1 MVKAPGPRRAGE
13 ARRRAGVERLLGGLR
28 SPQGF
33 PRAVQGNPAELPVRR
48 LSAVLPGLGPVFCAF
63 GRYLSSRRDLLP
75 EPDCQVLAGVPA
87 GIPLLAREE
96 IYALLQQELQQP
108 PEQAYASFDP
118 VPWAATLVDQE
129 HQARLPGGELVRVR
143 LVRPELPAEM
153 AGDLDLLP
161 LLGPAFGPGGEVWI
175 GAAAEDFAATVAAA
189 ADLGREAAALELLA
203 QDAAVSGLDLRVPR
217 VVRPLCTSRVLTRE
231 VLQGTPLA
239 ASVLG
244 PRAGETAIRLCQA
257 WLRQVCF
264 GQVFPVDLADG
275 DVWLLADGRLAW
287 SAGSFATLP
296 AAAKSTLWEYLQAAA
311 AHDPER
317 AALALTR
324 EMDGG
329 PTEGV
334 AGLYQRLRQ
343 VVPFRDGGW
352 GATDDLAGYLF
363 LHGRC
368 AMEAGF
374 RPRPYLIS
382 FYRGLSRLAVLARPL
397 GAGRDPLREGLEGA
411 RLAAGLG
418 DMARLLDSEQMKQLM
433 GSYAAALLAM
443 PQRLNELLAL
453 AAEGRASIKL
463 EMVEPPA
470 ERRRKDSST
479 AALAALLAMM
489 AVVLLA
495 HHLSSSAGTFGPWI
509 ERVAA
514 VLLGGLGA
522 FLFWGLA
529 RRS

>member
-1 MVKAPGPRRAGE
+1 MVKAPWPRRAGE
-13 ARRRAGVERLLGGLR
+13 ARRRAEVERLLAGLR

-33 PRAVQGNPAELPVRR
+33 PRAVPGDPAELPIRR
-48 LSAVLPGLGPVFCAF
+48 LSAALPGLGPVFCAF

-75 EPDCQVLAGVPA
+75 ELDCQVLASVPDGA
-87 GIPLLAREE
+87 PFLAREE
-96 IYALLQQELQQP
+96 IYALLLRELRQP
-108 PEQAYASFDP
+108 PEQAYAAFDP
-118 VPWAATLVDQE
+118 VPLASTLVAQD

-143 LVRPELPAEM
+143 LVRPQLPAEP
-153 AGDLDLLP
+153 AGDLDLLA
-161 LLGPAFGPGGEVWI
+161 LLGPALGPGGAAWI
-175 GAAAEDFAATVAAA
+175 GAAVQDFAATVDAAS
-189 ADLGREAAALELLA
+189 DLERETAALELLA

-217 VVRPLCTSRVLTRE
+217 VVPPLCTSRVLTRE

-244 PRAGETAIRLCQA
+244 PRAEEIAIRLCQA

-275 DVWLLADGRLAW
+275 DVWLLADGRIAW
-287 SAGSFATLP
+287 SAGSLATLP
-296 AAAKSTLWEYLQAAA
+296 ASAKSTLWEYLQAAA

-324 EMDGG
+324 EMAGG
-329 PTEGV
+329 PASGGAE
-334 AGLYQRLRQ
+334 LYQRLRQ

-363 LHGRC
+363 LHWRC
-368 AMEAGF
+368 ATEAGF
-374 RPRPYLIS
+374 LPRPYLIS
-382 FYRGLSRLAVLARPL
+382 FYRGLARLAVLTRPL
-397 GAGRDPLREGLEGA
+397 GVGRDPLREGLEGA

-418 DMARLLDSEQMKQLM
+418 DVARLLDSEQMKQLM
-433 GSYAAALLAM
+433 GSYAASLLAM

-453 AAEGRASIKL
+453 AAEGRTSLKL

-495 HHLSSSAGTFGPWI
+495 HHLSTSAGTFGPWI